1 MSPRAF
7 ALRIAA
13 AAAGGFAVA
22 WSAAKLGSAPREATA
37 PAAPDAPAPPVS
49 FRPAHVRRPNPV
61 AAIPLQ
67 RHFGWGFAVALAA
80 AAGGVGLLGYAV
92 AALLL
97 TGTGLWGTNIPFV
110 WGFDLI
116 NYVWWI
122 GIANAASLFAVILV
136 LRRHGLR
143 TAVNRFAEAAALAAI
158 AAAALY
164 PILHLGRPWLFYW
177 VVPYPATYQVWPQ
190 FRSTLVWDLWGIMSH
205 VIVTSL
211 FWYTGLIPDLATM
224 RDRARLRGRML
235 TARLYGL
242 AALGWRGSVVHWA
255 RHEAAYRLV
264 AALVLPMLVS
274 AQTVVALEFATTLVP
289 DWHQGRVPLHVVVT
303 GIPSGLG
310 VVLVLAVVLRRT
322 LGLGRLIDD
331 RDMDLL
337 AKLMAA
343 ASLACLWLYAD
354 ELLSAWLEE
363 EATRTAT
370 FSRIF
375 GVTGPL
381 WWGGLALSAL
391 LPQLLWL
398 EGVRRHAGLAI
409 AIGLAAPAGVWLD
422 RFALVAGG
430 LLRDHLPRLGPT
442 YAPSGPEWT
451 LLLGTAGLFALAML
465 LFARFVPV
473 VSMYETR
480 HEESEE
486 EVP

>member
-1 MSPRAF
+1 MRW

-13 AAAGGFAVA
+13 VLAGGALGALAGGRAAPGRAAA
-22 WSAAKLGSAPREATA
+22 
-37 PAAPDAPAPPVS
+37 APAPSLPT
-49 FRPAHVRRPNPV
+49 PPPTNPV
-61 AAIPLQ
+61 AAIPL
-67 RHFGWGFAVALAA
+67 RRRFGWGFTLALGTAGLGVA
-80 AAGGVGLLGYAV
+80 LLGYAV

-97 TGTGLWGTNIPFV
+97 IGTGLWGTNIPFV

-122 GIANAASLFAVILV
+122 GIANAASLFAAILV

-143 TAVNRFAEAAALAAI
+143 TAVNRFAEAAALAAV

-177 VVPYPATYQVWPQ
+177 VLPYPATYQVWPQ

-224 RDRARLRGRML
+224 RDRAAARGRML
-235 TARLYGL
+235 AARLYGL
-242 AALGWRGSVVHWA
+242 GALGWRGSVIHWA
-255 RHEAAYRLV
+255 RHQAAYRLV

-274 AQTVVALEFATTLVP
+274 AQTIVALEFATTLVP

-310 VVLVLAVVLRRT
+310 VVLALAVVLRHAFDLRDV
-322 LGLGRLIDD
+322 IDD
-331 RDMDLL
+331 VDMSLL
-337 AKLMAA
+337 ARLTAA
-343 ASLACLWLYAD
+343 AGAACLWLYAD
-354 ELLSAWLEE
+354 ELLAAWLEE
-363 EATRTAT
+363 EATRQATAA
-370 FSRIF
+370 RVF
-375 GVTGPL
+375 GAYAPL
-381 WWGGLALSAL
+381 WWGGLLLTAL
-391 LPQLLWL
+391 LPQALWL
-398 EGVRRHAGLAI
+398 AWVRRSAPAAL
-409 AIGLAAPAGVWLD
+409 AIGLGAAGGVWLD

-430 LLRDHLPRLGPT
+430 LLHDHLPRTGPP
-442 YAPSGPEWT
+442 YAPSVPEWT
-451 LLLGTAGLFALAML
+451 LLLGTVGLFAAALL
-465 LFARFVPV
+465 LFARLLPV

-480 HEESEE
+480 HEEDEA